1 MRYGMAGGG
10 AAALGSGWRCW
21 VALVD
26 GWVAHRHAGLAA
38 AVAGG
43 GRRRGEGE
51 RCVPGPIQKI
61 GCARDFVPLISA
73 ATVALWPSSSQL
85 STQEDPFFI

>member
-1 MRYGMAGGG
+1 MARGDGDGVMVRGAPPRRPGRGGG
-10 AAALGSGWRCW
+10 QRWRRM
-21 VALVD
+21 D
-26 GWVAHRHAGLAA
+26 
-38 AVAGG
+38 
-43 GRRRGEGE
+43 EGE

-61 GCARDFVPLISA
+61 GCARDFVPLLSA